1 MKTTF
6 NYVARNLKDDK
17 IERGVLGA
25 DDRNDAIGNLRQR
38 GLTPLE
44 VNERGT
50 VFDLASLLVRRPQER
65 LTFFRS
71 YAALASA
78 GASTNDTFNLLIS
91 QIRNSV
97 RHELKSKYSLWPSG
111 KLRFLRVIEGL
122 AREVMGGVKL
132 HDAMARRPNDF
143 SEVECAMCQIG
154 DATGELSKV
163 LEEVSVFLE
172 RDRKFNKQLW
182 DALTYPIVIAF
193 VAVAMVILMIVKII
207 PEFSGLFAG
216 FGVELPP
223 TMKVMLAVSAFFQNP
238 FCIVGTLGALFGAA
252 FLFARSLGTPKG
264 ALAFDRLRLKIPVV
278 GELIRKIVVS
288 RICRVLAMLADSGK
302 GPQQS
307 LEIAIPVSESPAYAA
322 AMTEAKEAIRKG
334 QVSNLHEAIGRTN
347 MFDPLILGFAQVGV
361 KTGNVGEMLGKVS
374 EYYESDIASLT
385 AMIPT
390 FVQTLV
396 TLIMGGVVGLI
407 VYSVYVPLTEL
418 VNNIHQ

>member
-6 NYVARNLKDDK
+6 NYVARNGKDEK
-17 IERGVLGA
+17 IERGVIGA
-25 DDRNDAIGNLRQR
+25 EDRNDAIVNLRQR

-44 VNERGT
+44 VTERGT
-50 VFDLASLLVRRPQER
+50 IFDLSSMLVKRPTER

-91 QIRNSV
+91 QIRNGV
-97 RHELKSKYSLWPSG
+97 RHELKGGMSIFPSK

-122 AREVMGGVKL
+122 SREVMGGVKL

-143 SEVECAMCQIG
+143 SEVESAMCQIG
-154 DATGELSKV
+154 DATGEIATV
-163 LEEVSVFLE
+163 LEQVSEFLE
-172 RDRKFNKQLW
+172 RDRKFSKQLG
-182 DALTYPIVIAF
+182 DALTYPAVIA
-193 VAVAMVILMIVKII
+193 VSAVGMVILMIVKII
-207 PEFSGLFAG
+207 PEFANLFAG
-216 FGVELPP
+216 FGVDLPP
-223 TMKVMLAVSAFFQNP
+223 TMKAMLAVSAFFQNP
-238 FCIVGTLGALFGAA
+238 FGIAAMLIVLLGGTFA
-252 FLFARSLGTPKG
+252 FAKSLGTPKG
-264 ALAFDRLRLKIPVV
+264 ALAFDRLRLKIPVI
-278 GELIRKIVVS
+278 GELVRKIVVS

-334 QVSNLHEAIGRTN
+334 QVSNLHEALGRTN
-347 MFDPLILGFAQVGV
+347 MFDPLVLGFAQVGV
-361 KTGNVGEMLGKVS
+361 KTGNVGEMLGRVS

-396 TLIMGGVVGLI
+396 TLLMGGVVGLI
-407 VYSVYVPLTEL
+407 VYSIYVPLTEL